1 MTLLATVMEIREM
14 FDSPRIIIPFA
25 VICKSLWLQ
34 QAVILAICTAFDVY
48 SYTSEASS
56 LSMLAV
62 ATGGMSAPCIPEET
76 PLALTESYKF
86 LAVRRLARLASS
98 NTLVIK

>member
-1 MTLLATVMEIREM
+1 MEIHEI
-14 FDSPRIIIPFA
+14 FDSPRVIISFA

-62 ATGGMSAPCIPEET
+62 ATGGMSAACIPEET
-76 PLALTESYKF
+76 PRKATCINRILQVLAGEKTRK
-86 LAVRRLARLASS
+86 AGV
-98 NTLVIK
+98 K